1 MSESTLPTRP
11 RRKQAVPLKYEGSG
25 DDSDDDLPSD
35 ILDIDFTPT
44 PRSASSNNSQARQR
58 RSQGQKRLLVKLK
71 IKKSG
76 SKGAYVERADDED
89 FSPRAARAQKRR
101 KKRTPSTKKSSSY
114 SRKSTKSKAQTSSAS
129 KGYESSHT
137 PKGLKKQIVTYA
149 RANTVDQAA
158 KKFRVPVHKVKHW
171 MKADQTVAPP
181 TSKPEVRNTCNIPDP
196 FPASFKL
203 FSIGV
208 AEEKS
213 VKEASILLSLDESLM
228 EYWIK
233 GKLEITRKVN
243 SGNIP
248 QWETDV
254 FVGVRRDALAGHEIS
269 VSDLMFRAESLKVD
283 DTKVDLQWA
292 QRWCE
297 RFGVLFKGTSRLS
310 GSKELNE
317 VTLLQLPPEM
327 TCFTP
332 YVRPPAKESSPA
344 APPSPPPASPPPS
357 PPTPPPATRQRRT
370 RFRGASEIDLEL
382 WAWYKKMQKKGR
394 KLTKAI
400 VCARA
405 QRLFQKHGHPE
416 FRAGDGWHR
425 AWKRRCEQMNPQDL
439 SVDEEDVDVEDESS
453 TTSHGHTESQ
463 DVPSEK
469 PDAALAPAEAQS
481 HEKHQ
486 QPAATDQQQVAV
498 DQLVAA
504 TAMSAE
510 PQAMPAHHPVLHTAV
525 PDRPVHEPPAS
536 ETHAVPD
543 THAKCATPSSQSLH
557 SAVVPSHHMHPVT
570 TSVQPPREMVNTL
583 ITTSPQPPRGMVHA
597 SQQLSPHLLP
607 PSLDRSSGH
616 GATLC
621 NPHYTP
627 LCGQSQQ
634 HGQHAGPPYPTP
646 DMGLDSQR
654 LSRPFYQLH
663 QMTPPPVQNS
673 HMFYGSYWTDQ
684 THMRGNETHKN
695 DNRQPVAPPFYD
707 SYANYDHGMT
717 PACSL
722 EVSNQPYTDYGQS
735 SSAPPAAESSNSN
748 SSSAAAAAAQKKK
761 NERYLPDFKL
771 QVVKF
776 ALQSTFKKTAEH
788 FGVHHSTVAEWC
800 RDREKLERL
809 FPHEKGSLVKSTE
822 TATVSPAEQMFV
834 TWLTDCNATNA
845 KLDAAQV
852 KDKVKEIIRYFGED
866 QVKTNCRWLYV
877 WHKKRLEMEQMIE
890 DLPELQSSSGKEFR
904 IAFPPAVK
912 LEIVKVAERLKF
924 SEASKYFQIDRN
936 SLSDWSKTQEK
947 LKAMVKEG
955 KVRKKEVSKSKK
967 ALEAEKEVYQWYQQC
982 RSSGFKPG
990 PNEVRAKAAET
1001 YRKYGDTTMKCSI
1014 GWYSRWSRRFGI
1026 QLRYE
1031 KDDEILEW
1039 VLAQLEQNRSVTH
1052 NEIQTQAIAT
1062 LSQTRAGFKCSA
1074 GWPIRFCKRHQAL
1087 LQKMPTLDTPLPAVL
1102 EEKISSFRLEVQR
1115 LQEQCGVTSAA
1126 IGAMDEVPLYFSSG
1140 AGGGTGTG
1148 SLLVRRCGF
1157 EQSQAIVFLACLS
1170 DGGVLPP
1177 LAVLKGS
1184 SSVSEVNGMFVLCQ
1198 EEMKVD
1204 RNTVEY
1210 WAERVWGRFVP
1221 SPSFLILDSFEPHKQ
1236 FAASAGSD
1244 IKVAITPPA
1253 CSSQTHP
1260 VVVWLR
1266 RKFQALVN
1274 KMSVDRGSSRS
1285 IPTVQEMLECIA
1297 AAWRHLQATSHDAVQ
1312 KSFAVTGA
1320 LLTGDPDEDDM
1331 IGRADLLPDVD
1342 EEDFT

>member
-1 MSESTLPTRP
+1 MSETAPPTRP

-25 DDSDDDLPSD
+25 DDSDDDVPND
-35 ILDIDFTPT
+35 ILDIDFTPE
-44 PRSASSNNSQARQR
+44 PRSASSSSSQTRR
-58 RSQGQKRLLVKLK
+58 KRSQGQKRLLVKFK

-76 SKGAYVERADDED
+76 SKRAYVEHAEDED
-89 FSPRAARAQKRR
+89 FSPRTRGQKRR
-101 KKRTPSTKKSSSY
+101 KKRTTAAKKRATSFSH
-114 SRKSTKSKAQTSSAS
+114 RSTKSKAPAAPAS
-129 KGYESSHT
+129 KSYESSSHT

-171 MKADQTVAPP
+171 MKSDQNVPP
-181 TSKPEVRNTCNIPDP
+181 ATKPEVQSTCAVPDP

-213 VKEASILLSLDESLM
+213 VKEASTLLSVDESLI
-228 EYWIK
+228 EQWIK

-243 SGNIP
+243 TNSIP

-283 DTKVDLQWA
+283 ETSVNLQWS

-310 GSKELNE
+310 GPKELNE

-332 YVRPPAKESSPA
+332 YVRPQPKETPTTV
-344 APPSPPPASPPPS
+344 PSPPAPTSPPPS
-357 PPTPPPATRQRRT
+357 PPTPPPASRQRRT

-382 WAWYKKMQKKGR
+382 WTWYKKMQKKGR

-425 AWKRRCEQMNPQDL
+425 AWKRRCEQLNPQDL
-439 SVDEEDVDVEDESS
+439 SIDEQDIDVEDESS
-453 TTSHGHTESQ
+453 ATSHGQSESV
-463 DVPSEK
+463 DVVGEK
-469 PDAALAPAEAQS
+469 PDVATAPSEEHSQDQ
-481 HEKHQ
+481 HQ
-486 QPAATDQQQVAV
+486 QSGATGDQAV
-498 DQLVAA
+498 G
-504 TAMSAE
+504 AE
-510 PQAMPAHHPVLHTAV
+510 PQVPTPVSAETQVPASYAVLTTVSDQSTLHAPPTPERRTECIATSSSQPAH
-525 PDRPVHEPPAS
+525 
-536 ETHAVPD
+536 
-543 THAKCATPSSQSLH
+543 PS
-557 SAVVPSHHMHPVT
+557 VTPSHHMHPMT
-570 TSVQPPREMVNTL
+570 TSAQQPTQEVINNVQQHHQQHQQPSVHLTPPV
-583 ITTSPQPPRGMVHA
+583 
-597 SQQLSPHLLP
+597 
-607 PSLDRSSGH
+607 LDRSGGH
-616 GATLC
+616 GSTLC
-621 NPHYTP
+621 SPHYTP
-627 LCGQSQQ
+627 LCAQSQ
-634 HGQHAGPPYPTP
+634 HGQHPGPSFPAP
-646 DMGLDSQR
+646 DMSLDSQR

-663 QMTPPPVQNS
+663 QMTPPVQNS

-684 THMRGNETHKN
+684 PHMRGGDLHKS
-695 DNRQPVAPPFYD
+695 DGRQPIAPPFYD
-707 SYANYDHGMT
+707 SYVNYDHGMT
-717 PACSL
+717 PACTL
-722 EVSNQPYTDYGQS
+722 EVSNQPYTDYGQP
-735 SSAPPAAESSNSN
+735 SAPPPPVESSSNSN
-748 SSSAAAAAAQKKK
+748 SSAPGQKKK

-771 QVVKF
+771 QVVKY

-809 FPHEKGSLVKSTE
+809 FPQEKGCLVKNTE
-822 TATVSPAEQMFV
+822 TTAVSPAEQMFV
-834 TWLTDCNATNA
+834 TWLTECNASGA

-852 KDKVKEIIRYFGED
+852 KEKVKEIIRYFGED
-866 QVKTNCRWLYV
+866 QVKANCRWLYV

-936 SLSDWSKTQEK
+936 SLSDWSKTQDK

-982 RSSGFKPG
+982 RNNGYKPG

-1001 YRKYGDTTMKCSI
+1001 YRRYGDTTMKCSI

-1062 LSQTRAGFKCSA
+1062 LSQTRTGFKCSA

-1087 LQKMPTLDTPLPAVL
+1087 LQKMPMLDTPLPAVL
-1102 EEKISSFRLEVQR
+1102 EEKISSFRQEVQK
-1115 LQEQCGVTSAA
+1115 LQEQFGVTSAA

-1140 AGGGTGTG
+1140 AGGGTGSG

-1157 EQSQAIVFLACLS
+1157 EQAQAIVFLSCLS

-1177 LAVLKGS
+1177 LALLKGS

-1204 RNTVEY
+1204 RSTVEY
-1210 WAERVWGRFVP
+1210 WADRVWGRYVP
-1221 SPSFLILDSFEPHKQ
+1221 SPSFLFLDSFEPHKQ
-1236 FAASAGSD
+1236 FAASASSD
-1244 IKVAITPPA
+1244 IKVSITPPA

-1274 KMSVDRGSSRS
+1274 KMSLDRGSSRS

-1320 LLTGDPDEDDM
+1320 VLTGDPNEDDM
-1331 IGRADLLPDVD
+1331 VGKSELLPSVD
-1342 EEDFT
+1342 EEDFA

>member
-1 MSESTLPTRP
+1 MSETVSPTRP

-35 ILDIDFTPT
+35 ILDIDFAPE
-44 PRSASSNNSQARQR
+44 PRSSSSGNAQARQR
-58 RSQGQKRLLVKLK
+58 RPQGQKRLLVKFK
-71 IKKSG
+71 IKKCG
-76 SKGAYVERADDED
+76 SKKAYVEHAAEDED
-89 FSPRAARAQKRR
+89 FSPRSTRGQKRR
-101 KKRTPSTKKSSSY
+101 KKRASTAKRRTATSSQKSA
-114 SRKSTKSKAQTSSAS
+114 KSKAPATPAA
-129 KGYESSHT
+129 KGYETGHT
-137 PKGLKKQIVTYA
+137 PKGLKKQIVSYA

-171 MKADQTVAPP
+171 LKADRAVPP
-181 TSKPEVRNTCNIPDP
+181 PPKHEVKESYLVPDP

-203 FSIGV
+203 FSIGL
-208 AEEKS
+208 AEEKGA
-213 VKEASILLSLDESLM
+213 KEASALLSLEENLV
-228 EYWIK
+228 EQWLK
-233 GKLEITRKVN
+233 AKPEITRKAN
-243 SGNIP
+243 SDNIP
-248 QWETDV
+248 HWETDV
-254 FVGVRRDALAGHEIS
+254 FVGVRRDAFAGHEIS

-283 DTKVDLQWA
+283 DTKIHLQWA

-332 YVRPPAKESSPA
+332 CVKPQRKES
-344 APPSPPPASPPPS
+344 PPPVASPPPASPAPS

-382 WAWYKKMQKKGR
+382 WAWYRKMQKKGR

-425 AWKRRCEQMNPQDL
+425 AWKRRCEQLYSQDFPG
-439 SVDEEDVDVEDESS
+439 DEQEDIDIEDESS
-453 TTSHGHTESQ
+453 AASHGQVESADTCAEKSDASAVAVGDHSQDDYQLPVTVVPPPSTDQRVSTPSPPSVSMPSTSAAAEAAEPYSVLLTSVPAPQSQPAPEQHPHCTASPVQPLQCAVTSPQLMHPMTTSSQ
-463 DVPSEK
+463 PTRQVIT
-469 PDAALAPAEAQS
+469 AA
-481 HEKHQ
+481 Q
-486 QPAATDQQQVAV
+486 QPG
-498 DQLVAA
+498 
-504 TAMSAE
+504 
-510 PQAMPAHHPVLHTAV
+510 LHLPHSTL
-525 PDRPVHEPPAS
+525 DRTGGHSCVVSNPHYPPM
-536 ETHAVPD
+536 
-543 THAKCATPSSQSLH
+543 CSQSQH
-557 SAVVPSHHMHPVT
+557 
-570 TSVQPPREMVNTL
+570 VQPPGPSY
-583 ITTSPQPPRGMVHA
+583 TSPE
-597 SQQLSPHLLP
+597 
-607 PSLDRSSGH
+607 
-616 GATLC
+616 
-621 NPHYTP
+621 
-627 LCGQSQQ
+627 
-634 HGQHAGPPYPTP
+634 
-646 DMGLDSQR
+646 MGLEAQR

-663 QMTPPPVQNS
+663 QMTAPVQNS
-673 HMFYGSYWTDQ
+673 HMFYGSYWADQ
-684 THMRGNETHKN
+684 GHMRCADLHKN
-695 DNRQPVAPPFYD
+695 EVRQPPPIAPPFYD
-707 SYANYDHGMT
+707 SYANYDHSIAPT
-717 PACSL
+717 CHL
-722 EVSNQPYTDYGQS
+722 EVSNQPYTDYGQ
-735 SSAPPAAESSNSN
+735 PAV
-748 SSSAAAAAAQKKK
+748 AAAPCAENCSTTTPGQKKK

-771 QVVKF
+771 QVVKY

-809 FPHEKGSLVKSTE
+809 FPEERGCLVKNLEASSI
-822 TATVSPAEQMFV
+822 SPAEQMFV
-834 TWLTDCNATNA
+834 AWLTDCNASNA

-947 LKAMVKEG
+947 LRAMVKEG

-967 ALEAEKEVYQWYQQC
+967 ALEAEREVYQWYQQC
-982 RSSGFKPG
+982 RSSGYKPG
-990 PNEVRAKAAET
+990 PNEVRARAAET

-1039 VLAQLEQNRSVTH
+1039 VLAQLEQNRTVTH
-1052 NEIQTQAIAT
+1052 NEIQAQAIAK
-1062 LSQTRAGFKCSA
+1062 LSQTRTGFKCSA

-1087 LQKMPTLDTPLPAVL
+1087 LQKIPTLDTPLPAVL
-1102 EEKISSFRLEVQR
+1102 EQKISLFRHEVQE

-1140 AGGGTGTG
+1140 AGGGTGSG

-1157 EQSQAIVFLACLS
+1157 EQAQAIVFLSCLS

-1177 LAVLKGS
+1177 LALLKGS

-1204 RNTVEY
+1204 HSTVKY
-1210 WAERVWGRFVP
+1210 WAERVWSRFVP
-1221 SPSFLILDSFEPHKQ
+1221 SPSFLFVDPFEPHKQ
-1236 FAASAGSD
+1236 FAASASSD
-1244 IKVAITPPA
+1244 IKVALTPPA
-1253 CSSQTHP
+1253 CASQTHP

-1274 KMSVDRGSSRS
+1274 KMSADRNSARS

-1297 AAWRHLQATSHDAVQ
+1297 AAWRQLQATSHDAVQ
-1312 KSFAVTGA
+1312 KSFVVTGA
-1320 LLTGDPDEDDM
+1320 VVAGDSSEDD
-1331 IGRADLLPDVD
+1331 IVGKAELLPDVD

>member
-1 MSESTLPTRP
+1 MQGCQASAKGPRLTRERNGQTVGKKYPTVDIVARERTAADLVDELTASINMLLFHVSGNGHLITPEEKKKGKTGTMSETVSPTRP

-35 ILDIDFTPT
+35 ILDIDFAPE
-44 PRSASSNNSQARQR
+44 PRSSSSGNAQARQR
-58 RSQGQKRLLVKLK
+58 RPQGQKRLLVKFK
-71 IKKSG
+71 IKKCG
-76 SKGAYVERADDED
+76 SKKAYVEHAAEDED
-89 FSPRAARAQKRR
+89 FSPRSTRGQKRR
-101 KKRTPSTKKSSSY
+101 KKRASTAKRRTATSSQKSA
-114 SRKSTKSKAQTSSAS
+114 KSKAPATPAA
-129 KGYESSHT
+129 KGYETGHT
-137 PKGLKKQIVTYA
+137 PKGLKKQIVSYA

-171 MKADQTVAPP
+171 LKADRAVPP
-181 TSKPEVRNTCNIPDP
+181 PPKHEVKESCLVPDP

-203 FSIGV
+203 FSIGL
-208 AEEKS
+208 AEEKGA
-213 VKEASILLSLDESLM
+213 KEASALLSLEENLV
-228 EYWIK
+228 EQWLK
-233 GKLEITRKVN
+233 AKPEITRKAN
-243 SGNIP
+243 SDNIP
-248 QWETDV
+248 HWETDV
-254 FVGVRRDALAGHEIS
+254 FVGVRRDAFAGHEIS

-283 DTKVDLQWA
+283 DTKIHLQWA
-292 QRWCE
+292 QRCYLTISV
-297 RFGVLFKGTSRLS
+297 FVYL
-310 GSKELNE
+310 
-317 VTLLQLPPEM
+317 
-327 TCFTP
+327 
-332 YVRPPAKESSPA
+332 
-344 APPSPPPASPPPS
+344 
-357 PPTPPPATRQRRT
+357 
-370 RFRGASEIDLEL
+370 
-382 WAWYKKMQKKGR
+382 GR

-425 AWKRRCEQMNPQDL
+425 AWKRRCEQLYSQDFPG
-439 SVDEEDVDVEDESS
+439 DEQEDIDIEDESS
-453 TTSHGHTESQ
+453 AASHGQVESADTCAEKSDASAVAVGDHSQDDYQLPVTVVPPPSTDQRISAPSPPSVSMPSTSAAAEAAEPYSVLLTSVPAPQSQPAPEQHPHCTASPVQPLQCAVTSPQLMHPMTTSSQ
-463 DVPSEK
+463 PTRQVIT
-469 PDAALAPAEAQS
+469 AA
-481 HEKHQ
+481 Q
-486 QPAATDQQQVAV
+486 QPG
-498 DQLVAA
+498 
-504 TAMSAE
+504 
-510 PQAMPAHHPVLHTAV
+510 LHLPHSTL
-525 PDRPVHEPPAS
+525 DRTGGHSCVVSNPHYPPM
-536 ETHAVPD
+536 
-543 THAKCATPSSQSLH
+543 CSQSQH
-557 SAVVPSHHMHPVT
+557 
-570 TSVQPPREMVNTL
+570 VQPPGPSY
-583 ITTSPQPPRGMVHA
+583 TSPE
-597 SQQLSPHLLP
+597 
-607 PSLDRSSGH
+607 
-616 GATLC
+616 
-621 NPHYTP
+621 
-627 LCGQSQQ
+627 
-634 HGQHAGPPYPTP
+634 
-646 DMGLDSQR
+646 MGLEAQR

-663 QMTPPPVQNS
+663 QMTAPVQSS
-673 HMFYGSYWTDQ
+673 HMFYGSYWADQ
-684 THMRGNETHKN
+684 GHMRCADLHKN
-695 DNRQPVAPPFYD
+695 EVRQPPPIAPPFYD
-707 SYANYDHGMT
+707 SYANYDHSIAPT
-717 PACSL
+717 CHL
-722 EVSNQPYTDYGQS
+722 EVSNQPYTDYGQ
-735 SSAPPAAESSNSN
+735 PAV
-748 SSSAAAAAAQKKK
+748 AAAPCAENCSTTTPGQKKK

-771 QVVKF
+771 QVVKY

-809 FPHEKGSLVKSTE
+809 FPEERGCLVKNLEASSI
-822 TATVSPAEQMFV
+822 SPAEQMFV
-834 TWLTDCNATNA
+834 AWLTDCNASNA

-947 LKAMVKEG
+947 LRAMVKEG

-967 ALEAEKEVYQWYQQC
+967 ALEAEREVYQWYQQC
-982 RSSGFKPG
+982 RSSGYKPG
-990 PNEVRAKAAET
+990 PNEVRARAAET

-1039 VLAQLEQNRSVTH
+1039 VLAQLEQNRTVTH
-1052 NEIQTQAIAT
+1052 NEIQAQAIAK
-1062 LSQTRAGFKCSA
+1062 LSQTRTGFKCSA

-1087 LQKMPTLDTPLPAVL
+1087 LQKIPTLDTPLPAVL
-1102 EEKISSFRLEVQR
+1102 EQKISLFRHEVQE

-1140 AGGGTGTG
+1140 AGGGTGSG

-1157 EQSQAIVFLACLS
+1157 EQAQAIVFLSCLS

-1177 LAVLKGS
+1177 LALLKGS

-1204 RNTVEY
+1204 HSTVKY
-1210 WAERVWGRFVP
+1210 WAERVWSRFVP
-1221 SPSFLILDSFEPHKQ
+1221 SPSFLFVDPFEPHKQ
-1236 FAASAGSD
+1236 FAASASSD
-1244 IKVAITPPA
+1244 IKVALTPPA
-1253 CSSQTHP
+1253 CASQTHP

-1274 KMSVDRGSSRS
+1274 KMSADRNSARS

-1297 AAWRHLQATSHDAVQ
+1297 AAWRQLQATSHDAVQ
-1312 KSFAVTGA
+1312 KSFVVTGA
-1320 LLTGDPDEDDM
+1320 VVAGDSSEDD
-1331 IGRADLLPDVD
+1331 IVGKAELLPDVD